1 MNSKPDLFELESL
14 RSEMIEKTLDTT
26 SNNLRLSLY
35 QSYFEKVLS
44 LDNANYNEAF
54 LNEFLDDYHNS
65 IQMFEI
71 FGTHPKFTDNLLQQ
85 LKKLITLSLIKEKH
99 SELISET
106 ERIEKQ
112 KQKLAF
118 ILKGKEYQ
126 DIIERKAFFPVID
139 DEAPSD
145 FYGTLESITVRINK
159 AVDADKFIIVPS
171 EKEIEKRISEQ
182 CRRSWLLAFS
192 LSKKYIKKPFK
203 YHEVIIS
210 FDKKQ
215 GFYEGNS
222 LGIALTLSFL
232 ERILKFYNTSYIINL
247 KERSAFTGGVTEGGE
262 VLCTSEEIIKRK
274 VAAVFFS
281 EIDTFIFPKCE
292 ETYAYFAL
300 TQLKKSYPNRKLKLI
315 PVEDI
320 KDVINRRDVVDIK
333 RQKVVVRTGK
343 FIKKN
348 WISAAATVLLAILF
362 AYLFVMDFDDNPASL
377 TTDGNLLYVRNKNS
391 KVLWTKNVDLGR
403 KDISN
408 QKLLGMFF
416 RLCDIDDD
424 GYNEVLITNEAT
436 SIYLRN
442 KSSWELNCYN
452 KENQKVWSYHF
463 TDSVCSQREN
473 LDPYYSILIIDTLT
487 YNDQKS
493 LFLISN
499 NSASFS
505 SAIYR
510 INLKTGKRL
519 PGTLW
524 CSGHTSEALIKD
536 INNDSKK
543 DILAV
548 GLDNGFEEQVF
559 FVFTID
565 TLTKVRQSTK
575 EYTIKNFPISDFIS
589 YIRIPK
595 TDYTK
600 LIQLRVPGLEKGSLV
615 DEIFEKVYRFIIQP
629 DFDYNKCSIW
639 IKVDYNLR
647 DIDFIVDN
655 QFRIIRDSLVAQGK
669 LRPPFTDTVEYKN
682 IIKNNILYW
691 KDGQWV
697 KRNEL
702 D

>member
-14 RSEMIEKTLDTT
+14 RSELIEKTLETT

-54 LNEFLDDYHNS
+54 LNEFIDDYLNS

-71 FGTHPKFTDNLLQQ
+71 FGTNPKFTDNLLQQ

-118 ILKGKEYQ
+118 ILEGKEYQ
-126 DIIERKAFFPVID
+126 DIIERKAFFPLID

-159 AVDADKFIIVPS
+159 SVDADKFIIVPS

-232 ERILKFYNTSYIINL
+232 ERMLKFYNTAYIINL
-247 KERSAFTGGVTEGGE
+247 KERSAFTGGVTEAGE

-281 EIDTFIFPKCE
+281 EIDTFVFPKCE

-348 WISAAATVLLAILF
+348 WISAVATVLLAILF
-362 AYLFVMDFDDNPASL
+362 AYLFVMDFDDNPSSL
-377 TTDGNLLYVRNKNS
+377 TTDGNLLYVKNKNGR
-391 KVLWTKNVDLGR
+391 VLWEKVIIPLNPKIIEQNYLNCLTR
-403 KDISN
+403 IIDIN
-408 QKLLGMFF
+408 N
-416 RLCDIDDD
+416 D
-424 GYNEVLITNEAT
+424 GLNEVLITNQIINNKT
-436 SIYLRN
+436 TDDTLR
-442 KSSWELNCYN
+442 CYSAKGEIIWKYAFN
-452 KENQKVWSYHF
+452 DEIFAK
-463 TDSVCSQREN
+463 REK
-473 LDPYYSILIIDTLT
+473 LSPEYGISIIDTLT
-487 YNDQKS
+487 FKEHKS
-493 LFLISN
+493 LFLFSSN
-499 NSASFS
+499 GPSFS

-510 INLKTGKRL
+510 IDLKTGLKL
-519 PGTLW
+519 SGVFW
-524 CSGHTSEALIKD
+524 ASGHITGGLVRD
-536 INNDSKK
+536 IDNDGNPEM
-543 DILAV
+543 I
-548 GLDNGFEEQVF
+548 GLGFDNGYEDVVL
-559 FVFTID
+559 FVYEID
-565 TLTKVRQSTK
+565 TTNKVRPST
-575 EYTIKNFPISDFIS
+575 EDYLIRNYPISKMKA
-589 YIRIPK
+589 YIRFPK
-595 TDYTK
+595 TDYDNYYNQRTPK
-600 LIQLRVPGLEKGSLV
+600 L
-615 DEIFEKVYRFIIQP
+615 DYEIPLFTNNQNAYRFNFNNFHDDRSSSIQFHISS
-629 DFDYNKCSIW
+629 DFKEVTPFIESRFR
-639 IKVDYNLR
+639 VLR
-647 DIDFIVDN
+647 DT
-655 QFRIIRDSLVAQGK
+655 LVAHNI
-669 LRPPFTDTVEYKN
+669 LNLPYTDTEEYKN
-682 IIKNNILYW
+682 IIKNSILYW
-691 KDGQWV
+691 ESGKWV
-697 KRNEL
+697 KREDL
-702 D
+702 DK